1 MGESGNDNLQFTML
15 KPNLY
20 FSILLSVL
28 LTSQLVKA
36 VENDAKKK
44 PDEVTLK
51 DLQEIS
57 DKNDGEAFV
66 FYIENDA
73 RTIGGP
79 GSDQAYSNGF
89 KFSYIYAKDRIP
101 KWAEAPV
108 KKVNVLEKK
117 VENSTVNFG
126 VSLGQQ
132 IYTPN
137 NISTQQFL
145 KNDRPYAAWL
155 FLGAMISLKEEK
167 NAHVF
172 ELNVGTVGPAALG
185 KEVQNNVH
193 ELIDIGKAKGWDN
206 GLKNEVTLQL
216 FYQKRTKLYNL
227 KNLDV
232 VPFYGGGVGNV
243 FVGGHAGCLF
253 RFGINL
259 PADFGPTRPSGSDG
273 DSFVSPG
280 DGPQKKNLSYYVFAS
295 GRGNGT
301 ARNIFLDGNTFQA
314 SHRVKKYPL
323 TFETDFGAG
332 IQYDPYSLVW
342 RFVTKSPEF
351 EERSR
356 FNSFAS
362 INFVYQL

>member
-1 MGESGNDNLQFTML
+1 MPKQT
-15 KPNLY
+15 LY
-20 FSILLSVL
+20 YNILISAL
-28 LTSQLVKA
+28 LTSLA
-36 VENDAKKK
+36 VNAADLEDKKK
-44 PDEVTLK
+44 PEEITLK
-51 DLQEIS
+51 NIQEIN
-57 DKNDGEAFV
+57 DKNNGEAFV
-66 FYIENDA
+66 FYFENDA
-73 RTIGGP
+73 RYVGGP

-89 KFSYIYAKDRIP
+89 KFSYIYAQDRIP

-108 KKVNVLEKK
+108 ERINVLEKK
-117 VENSTVNFG
+117 VDKSTANFG
-126 VSLGQQ
+126 ISLGQQ
-132 IYTPN
+132 IFTPN
-137 NISTQQFL
+137 NIHTAQFL

-155 FLGAMISLKEEK
+155 NFGAMMSLKEER

-172 ELNVGTVGPAALG
+172 ELNVGTVGPNALG

-193 ELIDIGKAKGWDN
+193 DILDFRRAKGWDN
-206 GLKNEVTLQL
+206 GLKNELTLQL

-227 KNLDV
+227 KNMDI

-243 FVGGHAGCLF
+243 FIGGQAGCLF

-259 PADFGPTRPSGSDG
+259 PDDFGPTRPSGSDG

-280 DGPQKKNLSYYVFAS
+280 DGPKKKNLSYYVFTS

-301 ARNIFLDGNTFQA
+301 VRNIFLDGNTFQS

-323 TFETDFGAG
+323 TFETDFGVG

-342 RFVTKSPEF
+342 RFVTRSPEF

-362 INFVYQL
+362 INFVYLL